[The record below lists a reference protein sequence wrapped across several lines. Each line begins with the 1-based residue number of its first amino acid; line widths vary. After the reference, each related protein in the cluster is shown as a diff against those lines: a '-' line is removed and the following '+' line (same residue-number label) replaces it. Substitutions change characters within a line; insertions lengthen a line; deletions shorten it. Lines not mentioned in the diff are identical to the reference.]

1 MSTSGNDDDLI
12 KVVVRVRKLINR
24 ERNENKVFTVQDSQ
38 EVVQK
43 DTDKTWRFDR
53 VYSQVDDN
61 QAVYQGT
68 AQNIIE
74 SAVQGY
80 NSTIF
85 AYGQTS
91 SGKTHTMMGTDDEP
105 GIIPLAVDHLFYA
118 IDESPDREFL
128 MQVSYLE
135 IYNETILD
143 LLCEPSKR
151 KQSNLRIREKE
162 TGNVFVEGL
171 EEAVVSSPEEVINL
185 MRMGEKNRHYGET
198 NMNARSSRSHTIF
211 RIIVESKLRSD
222 NEDDDGSVIMVSHLN
237 LVDLAGSEKA
247 GQTGAKGAM
256 LKEGCNINGS
266 LMILGQVIQK
276 LSSASPGF
284 VNFRDSK
291 LTRILQNSLGG
302 NARTAIIATVTPAA
316 MSVDQTISTLR
327 FAHTAKTIQQH
338 AEVNEVM
345 DDQARI
351 NRMKSEMEA
360 LQKKLEEQ
368 IMMNGSELA
377 NKQTIQEMQEKL
389 EQEKQEKEALI
400 YKIAELQELQAKIVV
415 SSQPPTFNSP
425 AKQRPPGMRKS
436 MRQSF
441 MFRPP
446 PSPMRQPIYEKTPS
460 PLSLA
465 VPPISHAVPPIRLV
479 VDDETCN
486 NGATQTAQLQLK
498 VEELEVELS
507 EAKNV
512 IKEKQVNSKA
522 LAAKVEEL
530 QNKLRLTEEK
540 SKEERIKMEIDL
552 KQKHKTE
559 ISSLTNKIR
568 DEIEHNMPAVEEQ
581 IKLVVEEKNDELK
594 DLCDQYKTQLEN
606 IQLGKKGVCYICKR
620 KFKGE
625 NGVKNHLRLSLCGDR
640 SVSPMR
646 LSPSE
651 DTETTVGSDLSVLHL
666 SPAAF

>member
-151 KQSNLRIREKE
+151 KQSNLRIRENE

-185 MRMGEKNRHYGET
+185 MRRGEKNRHYGET

-222 NEDDDGSVIMVSHLN
+222 EEDDGSVITVSHLN

-247 GQTGAKGAM
+247 GQTGARGAM

-360 LQKKLEEQ
+360 LKKKLEEQ
-368 IMMNGSELA
+368 MTMNGSELV
-377 NKQTIQEMQEKL
+377 QEMQEKL

-400 YKIAELQELQAKIVV
+400 YKIAELQGLQAKMVV
-415 SSQPPTFNSP
+415 SSQPPTFNTP
-425 AKQRPPGMRKS
+425 GKQRPPGMRKS

-446 PSPMRQPIYEKTPS
+446 PSPMRQPIYEKTPL
-460 PLSLA
+460 PMQL
-465 VPPISHAVPPIRLV
+465 AVPPIRLV

-486 NGATQTAQLQLK
+486 NGETETVQLQLK

-522 LAAKVEEL
+522 LSAKVEEL

-559 ISSLTNKIR
+559 ISCLTNKIR

-594 DLCDQYKTQLEN
+594 GLCDQYKTQLEN

-625 NGVKNHLRLSLCGDR
+625 KGVKNHMRLSLCGDTETA
-640 SVSPMR
+640 VR
-646 LSPSE
+646 LSLSE
-651 DTETTVGSDLSVLHL
+651 DTENAVSSDLSVLHL
-666 SPAAF
+666 SPAVF